1 MDIEAVIEAL
11 GGRYDADE
19 AAIIERM
26 LREYGGTIP
35 DAQLI
40 EEIGLALAIHRRAGA
55 DLARPDCSSRSLF
68 APRWCKK

>member
-1 MDIEAVIEAL
+1 MIAAL
-11 GGRYDADE
+11 GDSFDADE

-40 EEIGLALAIHRRAGA
+40 EEIGLALAVHRQ
-55 DLARPDCSSRSLF
+55 
-68 APRWCKK
+68 